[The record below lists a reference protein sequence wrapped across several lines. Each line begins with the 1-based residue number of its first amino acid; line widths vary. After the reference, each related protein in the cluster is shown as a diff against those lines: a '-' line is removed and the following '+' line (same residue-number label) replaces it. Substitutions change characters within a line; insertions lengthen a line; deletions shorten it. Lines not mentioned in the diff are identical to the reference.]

1 MFNERQKAMLKAVAR
16 PTKDPMLGKVNEKL
30 EGVIAQLSLESS
42 RLFLTDADLKKRVF
56 YHKPKNLEQHEYA
69 GYIYEFIGG

>member
-16 PTKDPMLGKVNEKL
+16 QTKDPMLGKVNEKL

-42 RLFLTDADLKKRVF
+42 RSFLTEADLKKRVF
-56 YHKPKNLEQHEYA
+56 YHKPAHLKEGEYA
-69 GYIYEFIGG
+69 GYIYEFIGR

>member
-16 PTKDPMLGKVNEKL
+16 PTKDPTLGKINEKL
-30 EGVIAQLSLESS
+30 DSVIAQLSLESS
-42 RLFLTDADLKKRVF
+42 RSFLTESELKKRVF

-69 GYIYEFIGG
+69 GYMYEFIGR

>member
-42 RLFLTDADLKKRVF
+42 RSFLTDADLKKRVF
-56 YHKPKNLEQHEYA
+56 YHKPAHLRQDEYA
-69 GYIYEFIGG
+69 GYMYEFIGR

>member
-42 RLFLTDADLKKRVF
+42 RSFLTDADLKKRVF
-56 YHKPKNLEQHEYA
+56 YHKPAHLKEGEYA
-69 GYIYEFIGG
+69 GYIYEFIGR